1 MGRLEV
7 RRAEEA
13 SEPRQMP
20 MVRSPSGLLLYNLVT
35 ATPMELFGRRGSWL
49 RRILIQLFPRHG
61 DP

>member
-1 MGRLEV
+1 
-7 RRAEEA
+7 
-13 SEPRQMP
+13 